1 MFGSEAMAA
10 MLANKQL
17 QKGIS
22 PGVRASGPFAKQ
34 ISQANRASQA
44 NRNQNQASK
53 AAMKNSM
60 RAVGQV
66 AGKAMGGIG
75 SKFGK

>member
-1 MFGSEAMAA
+1 MPA

-17 QKGIS
+17 LKGIS

-34 ISQANRASQA
+34 ISQA

>member
-1 MFGSEAMAA
+1 MVEAIAASMPA

-17 QKGIS
+17 LKGIS

-34 ISQANRASQA
+34 ISQASQA